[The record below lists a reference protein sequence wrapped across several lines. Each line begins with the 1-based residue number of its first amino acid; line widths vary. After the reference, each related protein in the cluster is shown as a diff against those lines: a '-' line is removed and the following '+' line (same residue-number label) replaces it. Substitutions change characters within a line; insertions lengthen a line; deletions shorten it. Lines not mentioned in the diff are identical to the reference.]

1 MRSAGPGSF
10 DHNHWEDAKMGQA
23 TLPAVSLGKVI
34 GFLEILDDL
43 GGQCDIYRAATAL
56 QMELDDILPVIEAG
70 QTLGFIRIE
79 NGDGLLTDDGRRFL
93 RSDINER
100 KRMICLKIEEIGLFK
115 ELVGILRSKR
125 SARIPRAAYLSGA
138 LKGMYSREAEDL
150 LHTIVDWGRY
160 AELIG
165 YNEDTDEIYLDQP
178 ITL

>member
-1 MRSAGPGSF
+1 
-10 DHNHWEDAKMGQA
+10 MGQA

-43 GGQCDIYRAATAL
+43 GGRDDIFRAATAL

-70 QTLGFIRIE
+70 QTLGFIRVE
-79 NGDGLLTDDGRRFL
+79 QGDAELTEWGRRFL

-100 KRMICLKIEEIGLFK
+100 KRLICLKIEEISLFQ

-125 SARIPRAAYLSGA
+125 NSRMSRSAYLNSV
-138 LKGMYSREAEDL
+138 LKGMYSREAEAL
-150 LHTIVDWGRY
+150 FHTMVDWGRY

-165 YNEDTDEIYLDQP
+165 YNEDTGEIYLDHP